1 MHDIA
6 GNYDQVTVRKALLT
20 GPACR
25 QLDRVVFGRA
35 PPCGGFQRD
44 RRRKLL
50 GVGERGCVG
59 GGTLLMR
66 AALPALDAASAL
78 IDPDGYL
85 WMFGGSNGPGRSAA
99 HPGVHSVG
107 HRPSPTSFLMRAALP
122 ALDAASALI
131 DPDGYLWMFGGSNG
145 PGRSAAHP
153 GVHSVGHRPSPSS
166 LPSAVTPK
174 TGAGQRL
181 AARRHAENP
190 MLSTAVPGPYQRR

>member
-66 AALPALDAASAL
+66 AALPALDAAAAL

-85 WMFGGSNGPGRSAA
+85 WMFGGNNGPGTVL
-99 HPGVHSVG
+99 H
-107 HRPSPTSFLMRAALP
+107 T
-122 ALDAASALI
+122 
-131 DPDGYLWMFGGSNG
+131 
-145 PGRSAAHP
+145 
-153 GVHSVGHRPSPSS
+153 
-166 LPSAVTPK
+166 
-174 TGAGQRL
+174 
-181 AARRHAENP
+181 RRHAAWANALALP
-190 MLSTAVPGPYQRR
+190 HSSCVQLCLL